1 MQTEAETDEKF
12 HRTDW
17 LEQLVLHNRFSRIL
31 IGSSIAQLA
40 YVMMSSHAAF
50 TSFNE
55 VMTFA
60 AGIILFSAGMTLT
73 LRPVV
78 EEWTWLVEDVK
89 NV

>member
-60 AGIILFSAGMTLT
+60 AGMTLT